1 MEQYSILGRIGEG
14 AHGIVFKAKHI
25 ETGETVALKKVALR
39 RLEDGIPNQALR
51 EIKALQEIEDN
62 EHSDVSSDRRTWG
75 DIVNSQR
82 AAPCGAA
89 REDSL
94 HVEARTSSKR
104 RDQQEGVGLTY
115 RRAEKKTRGTYKASL
130 EKKQSLTLVRL
141 PSLCIL
147 LYECVSRWDK
157 YVVEFEDQG
166 SKESGWEELKRVIGK
181 KSRTNLPLWPYMSY
195 RFRVIAINYVGKSG
209 SSLPSE
215 IHNTPA
221 EVPDN
226 NPADVRSES
235 IDPDT
240 LVITWEDIDQ
250 RNFNGPDFK
259 YRVQWRRVVGSGP
272 TWHTNYTTTSPFT
285 VSDIGSFSAFEI
297 KVQAVNEQGV
307 GPEPDAVIG
316 YSGEDVPLKAPKNV
330 GIELINSTTLRV
342 NWVAIEK
349 KTVRGHLLGYKVY
362 VTRTGS
368 RGHHRGPESPVVVEP
383 TEEKKLISD
392 LRPYSHYDLAVAV
405 FNSKGEGPPSE
416 TLSFNTSEGVPGP
429 PMSLMLDSQSETEM
443 TLRWTPPDHPNGVLN
458 GYALQYQQI
467 VESEDSPLQLEAIDD
482 PTATHFTLK
491 GLDRH
496 SHYRFFLMGRTALG
510 DGEAI
515 MREGATTLD
524 G

>member
-25 ETGETVALKKVALR
+25 E
-39 RLEDGIPNQALR
+39 
-51 EIKALQEIEDN
+51 
-62 EHSDVSSDRRTWG
+62 
-75 DIVNSQR
+75 
-82 AAPCGAA
+82 
-89 REDSL
+89 
-94 HVEARTSSKR
+94 R

-147 LYECVSRWDK
+147 LYECVSRWDNRPDPPELLQITEPK
-157 YVVEFEDQG
+157 RRSVTLSWTPGDEHNSPVLEYVVEFEDQG

-181 KSRTNLPLWPYMSY
+181 KSRTNLPLWPYISY

-330 GIELINSTTLRV
+330 GIELINSTTFRV
-342 NWVAIEK
+342 NWAAIEK

-416 TLSFNTSEGVPGP
+416 KLSFNTSEGVPGP

-443 TLRWTPPDHPNGVLN
+443 TLRWTPPDHPNGVPN
-458 GYALQYQQI
+458 GYALQYQQ
-467 VESEDSPLQLEAIDD
+467 
-482 PTATHFTLK
+482 
-491 GLDRH
+491 
-496 SHYRFFLMGRTALG
+496 
-510 DGEAI
+510 
-515 MREGATTLD
+515 
-524 G
+524 

>member
-1 MEQYSILGRIGEG
+1 
-14 AHGIVFKAKHI
+14 
-25 ETGETVALKKVALR
+25 
-39 RLEDGIPNQALR
+39 
-51 EIKALQEIEDN
+51 
-62 EHSDVSSDRRTWG
+62 
-75 DIVNSQR
+75 
-82 AAPCGAA
+82 
-89 REDSL
+89 
-94 HVEARTSSKR
+94 
-104 RDQQEGVGLTY
+104 
-115 RRAEKKTRGTYKASL
+115 
-130 EKKQSLTLVRL
+130 
-141 PSLCIL
+141 
-147 LYECVSRWDK
+147 
-157 YVVEFEDQG
+157 
-166 SKESGWEELKRVIGK
+166 
-181 KSRTNLPLWPYMSY
+181 MSY
-195 RFRVIAINYVGKSG
+195 RFRVIAINDVGKSG
-209 SSLPSE
+209 SSMPSE

-259 YRVQWRRVVGSGP
+259 YRVWWRRVVGSGP
-272 TWHTNYTTTSPFT
+272 TWHTNYTTTPPFT

-342 NWVAIEK
+342 NWAALEK

-368 RGHHRGPESPVVVEP
+368 RGHHRGPESPVVVEAA
-383 TEEKKLISD
+383 EEKKLISD

-496 SHYRFFLMGRTALG
+496 SHYRFFLKGRTALG

-524 G
+524 GALKPHHHQT